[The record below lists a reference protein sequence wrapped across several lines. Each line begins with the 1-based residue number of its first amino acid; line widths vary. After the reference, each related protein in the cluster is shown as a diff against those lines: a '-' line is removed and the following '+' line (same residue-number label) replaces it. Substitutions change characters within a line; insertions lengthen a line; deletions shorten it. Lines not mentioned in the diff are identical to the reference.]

1 MTNTP
6 IEDWIKDMNRH
17 FTKGNAGKANEHM
30 QKCSLISHHGNA
42 NQNYQEISPYM
53 YQNSQYKNDYM
64 RVYSSAPQ

>member
-42 NQNYQEISPYM
+42 N
-53 YQNSQYKNDYM
+53 
-64 RVYSSAPQ
+64 